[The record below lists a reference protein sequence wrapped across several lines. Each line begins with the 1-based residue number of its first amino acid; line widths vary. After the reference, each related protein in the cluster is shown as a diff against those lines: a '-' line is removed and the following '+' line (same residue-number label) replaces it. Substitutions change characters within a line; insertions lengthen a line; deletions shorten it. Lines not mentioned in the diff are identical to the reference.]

1 MIKTP
6 KTREDNNHPITVVAC
21 AKTKESRPLK
31 FKNNTKFDIRPHP
44 KHIEVIVISL
54 LKLSISARML
64 VKQLQE
70 ILPTMAGF

>member
-6 KTREDNNHPITVVAC
+6 KTREDNNHPIIVVAC
-21 AKTKESRPLK
+21 AKMKEIRPLK

-44 KHIEVIVISL
+44 RHVEVIVISL

-64 VKQLQE
+64 IKELQE
-70 ILPTMAGF
+70 ILSTMAGF